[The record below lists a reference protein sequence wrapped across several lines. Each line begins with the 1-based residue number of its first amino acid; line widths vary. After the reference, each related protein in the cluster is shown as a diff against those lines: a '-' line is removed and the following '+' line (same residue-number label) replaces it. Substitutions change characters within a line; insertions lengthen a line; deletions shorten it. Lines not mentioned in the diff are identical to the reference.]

1 MSQDDSNAHRY
12 GGAAV
17 FITAPDSIRQLR
29 LGKRLRKSLKIVQE
43 QTASKFKK
51 LDLSVKLTTDPSDL
65 YGKGTPAFG
74 GLQ

>member
-43 QTASKFKK
+43 QTTSKVKK
-51 LDLSVKLTTDPSDL
+51 LDLSETLRTHPNDL

-74 GLQ
+74 GL